1 MAPIKYE
8 INESDAND
16 YRARIKKKTQINY
29 TSTINETQDAHQ
41 MTLNK

>member
-1 MAPIKYE
+1 MNQMRMIIE
-8 INESDAND
+8 REL
-16 YRARIKKKTQINY
+16 KKTQINY